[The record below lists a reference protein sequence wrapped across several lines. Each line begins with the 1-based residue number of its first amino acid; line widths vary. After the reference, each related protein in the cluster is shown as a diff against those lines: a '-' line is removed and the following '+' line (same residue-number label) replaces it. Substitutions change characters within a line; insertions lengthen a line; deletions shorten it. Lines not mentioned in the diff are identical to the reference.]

1 MNLKRRLREF
11 AARKK
16 RTVTDLLEEE
26 ELEKK
31 TELQESL
38 SSSSSK
44 HLTMREPSVNEAR
57 EKFFRDCREA
67 ATENEWIDLGFLF
80 RRTDRLLSGF
90 MLRHF
95 RVCKSSLVME
105 YRNPDNR
112 RHYNIENQCPRG
124 YYYLKDAR
132 VTGID
137 SSNGNF
143 QIVMRCGTERSLD
156 VSRHVGLTLRAP
168 TKDCFDRLLRTLCS
182 LSSIQFCVSM
192 NMKGA
197 KHTLLSAPVKIVT
210 AEDQEEADEEEKKEE
225 EEKEEE
231 KEDLD
236 SSEERRDSVLPSA
249 ILSRFLEESVK
260 YVNNKEVKT
269 KRSANRFVPTFDRIS
284 GLKIT
289 EYMSNRLEHVSSNAQ
304 DTTNVKPRKRS
315 ESSPKRFLQGFR
327 RLLSTKSFKKQNN
340 NASFSSSSSSSSIE
354 SRLRGLSSASSTGS
368 NISNVFDIGP
378 MRLQSECNKLPD
390 EIVVMN
396 LRVDDGNV
404 IITPPHDSENYV
416 LVFPCKTVRLEM
428 SDVWNLVIRLN
439 VTKSISIKKDIE
451 IEIRGWRDLPQQMT
465 QLIAMMIQSGT
476 RTCKRSSTFMEE
488 MALIECHPSY
498 VVFERASSKIAPQL
512 KR

>member
-1 MNLKRRLREF
+1 MDRSRISLATYVVFERFVREHFSSFHTFMFQLREKNITHSYCKKIT
-11 AARKK
+11 RKK
-16 RTVTDLLEEE
+16 STLAIHTLDYGEN
-26 ELEKK
+26 
-31 TELQESL
+31 
-38 SSSSSK
+38 
-44 HLTMREPSVNEAR
+44 LTRASRLN
-57 EKFFRDCREA
+57 
-67 ATENEWIDLGFLF
+67 TG
-80 RRTDRLLSGF
+80 TDRILSGF

-95 RVCKSSLVME
+95 RVCKSTLVME
-105 YRNPDNR
+105 YRNPENR

-143 QIVMRCGTERSLD
+143 QIRIDCGTERSLD

-168 TKDCFDRLLRTLCS
+168 TKDGFDILLRTLCS

-197 KHTLLSAPVKIVT
+197 KHTLLSAPVKTVR
-210 AEDQEEADEEEKKEE
+210 AEEEEEKKEEE

-236 SSEERRDSVLPSA
+236 SSSEERDSVLPSS

-269 KRSANRFVPTFDRIS
+269 KRSANRFVPSFDRIS

-304 DTTNVKPRKRS
+304 DTTNNTSSRKRS
-315 ESSPKRFLQGFR
+315 ESSPRRFLQGFR
-327 RLLSTKSFKKQNN
+327 RLLSTKSFKKQNS

-354 SRLRGLSSASSTGS
+354 SRLRGVSSASSTGCNVS
-368 NISNVFDIGP
+368 NTFDIGP
-378 MRLQSECNKLPD
+378 MRLKSEYENLSD
-390 EIVVMN
+390 DIMVMN

-416 LVFPCKTVRLEM
+416 LVFPCKTVR
-428 SDVWNLVIRLN
+428 SV
-439 VTKSISIKKDIE
+439 
-451 IEIRGWRDLPQQMT
+451 
-465 QLIAMMIQSGT
+465 
-476 RTCKRSSTFMEE
+476 
-488 MALIECHPSY
+488 
-498 VVFERASSKIAPQL
+498 
-512 KR
+512 